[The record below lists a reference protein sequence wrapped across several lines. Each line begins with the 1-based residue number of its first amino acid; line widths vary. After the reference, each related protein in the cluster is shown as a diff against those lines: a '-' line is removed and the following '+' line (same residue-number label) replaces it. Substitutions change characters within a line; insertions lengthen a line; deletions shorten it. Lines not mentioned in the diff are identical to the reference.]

1 MNGTDPQNDAV
12 RQWRGAKHLL
22 IGGFALVIL
31 LGGLAGWSVL
41 ASISGAVIA
50 AGQLQVEA
58 NRQVVQHPDGG
69 VIQEILVE
77 DGDVVEAGQV
87 LVRFDG
93 SLLSTQFSMLDNQ
106 LYGTRA
112 RIARLIAERD
122 GRAAVAFD
130 EALRADAAEKSDR
143 QDLLD
148 AQISLFTA
156 RAETLSRQLAQLRT
170 RQDQF
175 KREISGLEAQKKS
188 TEQQL
193 ALIGRELAGQRQL
206 FDKGHARAVRV
217 YQLERQKAELA
228 GQLGE
233 RESDIA
239 QSQGRIAEIEIEM
252 LRLAAT
258 RREDAITQLRTLR
271 AEESDLVERHRATST
286 MLSRLEV
293 RAPRAGTV
301 LDRSVHALRSVVRP
315 ADPILY
321 IVPSDSTLVVQ
332 ARVSP
337 ANVDDL
343 YPRQTAKLRFSSFN
357 ARTTPE
363 LEGVVQT
370 ISADALVDDASGDS
384 YFLVTLKVDAPQL
397 EKLEERI
404 LVPGMPVDVFLRT
417 GERSPL
423 SYLAKPFTD
432 YFTKAMRES

>member
-1 MNGTDPQNDAV
+1 MIGTGPKSETD
-12 RQWRGAKHLL
+12 RQWRGTKHLL
-22 IGGFALVIL
+22 IGGIALVIL
-31 LGGLAGWSVL
+31 LGGLVGWSTL

-69 VIQEILVE
+69 VVQEILVD
-77 DGDVVEAGQV
+77 DGDTVEAGQI

-93 SLLSTQFSMLDNQ
+93 SLLRTQFSILDNQ

-122 GRAAVAFD
+122 GRAEIAFD
-130 EALRADAAEKSDR
+130 ETLLADADKNPER
-143 QDLLD
+143 LDLLN
-148 AQISLFTA
+148 AQVSLFTA
-156 RAETLSRQLAQLRT
+156 RKETLSRELAQLRT

-188 TEQQL
+188 TKQQL
-193 ALIGRELAGQRQL
+193 ALIGKELTGQRQL

-271 AEESDLVERHRATST
+271 AEESDMIERHRATST

-293 RAPRAGTV
+293 RAPRSGTV
-301 LDRSVHALRSVVRP
+301 LDRSVHAIRSVVRP

-321 IVPSDSTLVVQ
+321 IVPSDSTLVVE

-337 ANVDDL
+337 ANVDNL

-384 YFLVTLKVDAPQL
+384 YFLVTLKVAAPQL

-417 GERSPL
+417 GDRTPL